1 MVVDRYS
8 SLPHYAEHIAPIW
21 TELERRGLAGESWA
35 PRHGCWWG
43 KPMGRRDLARPVL
56 VAGLGDHQRV
66 NPSPTILVEHG
77 AGQAYVDLASGSY
90 SGGPGWERAR
100 LFVCPNETVAGRW
113 RATYPETPAAVVGA
127 PKMDRWHAGLR
138 GRGETGDR
146 GRSTTPGH
154 GGSTRTRNRETAR
167 ISAYESLE
175 GRSTGTTATVAITF
189 HWECRLVPETR
200 SAWEHYDR
208 ALPDLV
214 AWADRN
220 GIRLLGHG
228 HPRLWGRIERRWT
241 RLGVEPVERLDDV
254 LDRADLLVAD
264 NTSALFEFASTDRPV
279 VVLNAPWYRRDVEHG
294 GRFWTWADVGVQVDR
309 PEELP
314 GAIAVA
320 LADPPSIE
328 RRRAEIVG
336 EVYHRRDGRAA
347 LRAAD
352 AIEEVLADA

>member
-8 SLPHYAEHIAPIW
+8 SLPHYAEHIDPIW
-21 TELERRGLAGESWA
+21 TELERRGLAGDAWA
-35 PRHGCWWG
+35 PRHGCPWG
-43 KPMGRRDLARPVL
+43 KPMGRRDLSRPVL

-127 PKMDRWHAGLR
+127 PKMDRWHDGRR
-138 GRGETGDR
+138 GRGEAGDR
-146 GRSTTPGH
+146 GRPLTPGH
-154 GGSTRTRNRETAR
+154 GAV
-167 ISAYESLE
+167 
-175 GRSTGTTATVAITF
+175 VAVTF

-200 SAWEHYDR
+200 SSWEHYDR

-228 HPRLWGRIERRWT
+228 HPRLWGRIERRWR
-241 RLGVEPVERLDDV
+241 RLGVEPVERLADV

-264 NTSALFEFASTDRPV
+264 NTSALYEFASLDRPV

-309 PEELP
+309 PEQLP

-320 LADPPSIE
+320 LADPPAI
-328 RRRAEIVG
+328 RARRAEIVG

-347 LRAAD
+347 TRAAD
-352 AIEEVLADA
+352 AIEEVLAGV